1 MIVRILGEGQYEV
14 DESAAAK
21 LDALDD
27 ELDAAVEAHDDV
39 AFKSALSRSVEVV
52 KESGTP
58 VPEDSLHPAEVIL
71 PFADADVAEVLQ
83 LLADG
88 HLSE

>member
-27 ELDAAVEAHDDV
+27 ELDAAVEARDDA

-52 KESGTP
+52 KEGGTP

>member
-1 MIVRILGEGQYEV
+1 VIVRILGEGQYEV
-14 DESAAAK
+14 DDEAAAK
-21 LDALDD
+21 LDQLDD
-27 ELDAAVEAHDDV
+27 ELDAAVEARDDT

-52 KESGTP
+52 RASGEL
-58 VPEDSLHPAEVIL
+58 VPDDSLHPAEVIL

-88 HLSE
+88 QLSE